1 MKLSV
6 KNILLKKI
14 ELSNFKHERKREY
27 VERIYGEKGSVKV
40 YKNSYDH
47 NYIEVVKN
55 VTIESN
61 RITTNYLFG
70 KNQRIIEDIEKYEK
84 YLNLLGVSEKKELK
98 WELNYYANVEKELSI
113 GKVYG
118 SNKIFVLCNYED
130 NEFSLP
136 KLHKSIEAT
145 IMEENI

>member
-1 MKLSV
+1 MNGQVQYNKWIPTDEGGIDNTLYEYWLV
-6 KNILLKKI
+6 
-14 ELSNFKHERKREY
+14 HAYERKLP
-27 VERIYGEKGSVKV
+27 VEEDVYCDFYIPTGKV
-40 YKNSYDH
+40 Y
-47 NYIEVVKN
+47 IEYWGYEN
-55 VTIESN
+55 
-61 RITTNYLFG
+61 
-70 KNQRIIEDIEKYEK
+70 DEK

-136 KLHKSIEAT
+136 KLYKSIEAT